1 MPRPSNDAVNLADAL
16 ASFDEPFQ
24 PRIVGSYND
33 SKVMVAKIRG
43 EFVWHSHPDTDDFF
57 LVLDGKLTI
66 QLRDRDV
73 ELGPGELFVVPRG
86 VEHRPKADE
95 EAHIVLIEPVGT
107 PNTGDSTEREP
118 APERVL

>member
-1 MPRPSNDAVNLADAL
+1 VTEKVDLAEAL

-24 PRIVGSYND
+24 PRIVGRYND
-33 SKVMVAKIRG
+33 SKIMVAKIRG

-86 VEHRPKADE
+86 VEHCPKAED

-118 APERVL
+118 APERAL